1 MAAPQSM
8 LAELATPRNAFDFM
22 HNSGSMSGTGFPSP
36 PSRDGR
42 APQTRRRRITLVQ
55 FARPSSPAV
64 LTRASCASAAMRRLR
79 LLIASLLLARRRQR
93 SRRREPQGR
102 RRCQLGREFRDSS
115 GITRDRA
122 VGGRWL
128 CGAWGRAQR
137 QVCTHSY

>member
-22 HNSGSMSGTGFPSP
+22 HNSGSMSGTGFPST

-42 APQTRRRRITLVQ
+42 APQTRRAPHYFGAV
-55 FARPSSPAV
+55 RPSSPAV
-64 LTRASCASAAMRRLR
+64 VTRASCASAAMRRLR